1 MSNIVQ
7 ARNSVQVSEILIFS
21 TATATP
27 VSVVELP
34 GVLTVVP
41 EESDRLCLSPVSD
54 VRTVSAINEDL
65 VISVSTTYNTEY
77 FFSQE
82 SDPHEGCRQTYPSPP
97 SPSRPGCSPCPVTS
111 PSCLPRI
118 CSEDLC
124 HRLWLARGTG
134 LHRGNRRLCV
144 GTSDPSHSCRPLLLL
159 LICQPRTGW
168 EKKLDQKRVNINLPS
183 VYLVISRLEI
193 CCSLHALIPSKSRE
207 NKNMVF
213 LMIDISK

>member
-41 EESDRLCLSPVSD
+41 EESDRLGLSPVSD

-77 FFSQE
+77 FISQTLT
-82 SDPHEGCRQTYPSPP
+82 SVTGKLTLHLLPHRAQ
-97 SPSRPGCSPCPVTS
+97 VV
-111 PSCLPRI
+111 L
-118 CSEDLC
+118 
-124 HRLWLARGTG
+124 
-134 LHRGNRRLCV
+134 
-144 GTSDPSHSCRPLLLL
+144 
-159 LICQPRTGW
+159 
-168 EKKLDQKRVNINLPS
+168 RVQ
-183 VYLVISRLEI
+183 
-193 CCSLHALIPSKSRE
+193 
-207 NKNMVF
+207 
-213 LMIDISK
+213 